1 MLRWYHS
8 SGGKLTEG
16 NLNYSSFFQ
25 SSLQVPVQQ
34 RRNRSDG
41 TWISADG
48 ISCSVLSS
56 HIDQEKKKKNAA
68 ENKNPVMMPH
78 ILGGIKVTSQEC
90 PDAAEGRGTLC
101 AAQLVWSESCGPRIE
116 LHRPGGS
123 LKSPASSCMTYF
135 IPLCK
140 RLSVHVCSHRALYI
154 FGWVTALT
162 RAADEPLCG
171 FYPISWTFTASDV
184 YSAEFSFLPPRCRCD
199 TVITRD
205 LMQPAVASKTRRP
218 PWPAPHIQP
227 EFNFCFSA
235 ETAAERLQSPCCADQ
250 SSIDLLLL
258 LLLLQRIAVCAVICV
273 YFLCLIWLVQH
284 FAKCDHDAAQIFF
297 FFSNPTFLLLSNK
310 FKVRST

>member
-1 MLRWYHS
+1 
-8 SGGKLTEG
+8 
-16 NLNYSSFFQ
+16 
-25 SSLQVPVQQ
+25 
-34 RRNRSDG
+34 
-41 TWISADG
+41 
-48 ISCSVLSS
+48 
-56 HIDQEKKKKNAA
+56 
-68 ENKNPVMMPH
+68 MPH

-116 LHRPGGS
+116 LHRLGGS

-205 LMQPAVASKTRRP
+205 LMLPAVASKTRRP

-235 ETAAERLQSPCCADQ
+235 ETAAKRLQSPCCADQ

-284 FAKCDHDAAQIFF
+284 FAKCDHDAAQIFVC

-310 FKVRST
+310 FKVQRT